1 MSDIVDAP
9 TEDPFDAIVDTP
21 FDAALSERYLIY
33 AMSTITAR
41 SLPDLRDGLKPVHR
55 RLLWAMRLLKLD
67 PASGYKKCARVV
79 GDVIGKY
86 HPHGDQ
92 SVYDAMVRL
101 AQTFSLRYPLVDGQ
115 GNFGNIDGDNAA
127 AYRYTEARLTK
138 TAIELMNGL
147 DENATDFRP
156 TYNGEDE
163 EPEVMPGLF
172 PNLLAN
178 GASGIAVGM
187 ATSIPSHNAAEI
199 MDAAMLLIDN
209 PQASHEQLMEIVRG
223 PDFATGGVLVDSPS
237 VISAAY
243 ASGRGA
249 MRVRARFSNGWQ
261 DDKKWEPTGVEKLPG
276 GTWQLVVS
284 EIPYQVQKGKLIEQ
298 IAQLIAD
305 KKLPILDDIRDESDE
320 HVRIVL
326 VPKSRNVDPEDLKNA
341 LFRLTDLETRFSL
354 NMNVLDSDRTPKVMG
369 LGEVLL
375 HWLRHQIDVLV
386 RKSQHRLEKIDGR
399 LELLQGY
406 IIAFLNLDRIIEIIR
421 SEDEPKPVMMA
432 EFQLNDRQ
440 AEAILNM
447 RLRSL
452 RRLEE
457 MELRRELDALE
468 AEREDLVKLIE
479 SPALQKKRL
488 KKDLSA
494 LRKNYA
500 EETALGRRRTSL
512 EEAGQAREISL
523 EAFVEREPVTVIMS
537 KRGWIKAMK
546 GHADLSARADF
557 KFKEG
562 DGPAFAFHTQTTD
575 KILIATA
582 NGRFYTLGADKL
594 PGARGFGEPVS
605 TMIDME
611 AGNDIVAVFPAVADG
626 RMLLAAT
633 TGKGFIARISDVI
646 AETRKGRGVVTLKPG
661 TRLKVVRLA
670 PPETADEDA
679 LRDQYVAVVGDNRKL
694 VVFPMTE
701 IPEMSK
707 GQGVTLQRYKDGGL
721 ADAICFRM
729 SEGLSWA
736 MGGDS
741 GRMRTE
747 NDMSLWRVA
756 RGAAGRLPPQG
767 FPRNNQFD

>member
-9 TEDPFDAIVDTP
+9 AEDPFDAIVDAP

-199 MDAAMLLIDN
+199 IDAAMLLIEN
-209 PQASHEQLMEIVRG
+209 PQASHDQLMEIVRG

-261 DDKKWEPTGVEKLPG
+261 DDTGWEPTGVEKLPG

-354 NMNVLDSDRTPKVMG
+354 NMNVLDADRTPKVMG
-369 LGEVLL
+369 LGEVLR
-375 HWLRHQIDVLV
+375 HWLRHQIEVLV
-386 RKSQHRLEKIDGR
+386 RKSQHRLEKIDAR

-421 SEDEPKPVMMA
+421 TEDEPKPVMMA

-457 MELRRELDALE
+457 MELRRELEALE
-468 AEREDLVKLIE
+468 AEREDLVKLID
-479 SPALQKKRL
+479 SPALKKKRL
-488 KKDLSA
+488 RKDLSA

-500 EETALGRRRTSL
+500 EETELGRRRTSL

-562 DGPAFAFHTQTTD
+562 DGPAFAFHAQTTD

-582 NGRFYTLGADKL
+582 NGRFYTLGAEKL

-605 TMIDME
+605 TMIDIE
-611 AGNDIVAVFPAVADG
+611 AGNDIVAVLPAVVDG

-633 TGKGFIARISDVI
+633 TGKGFIARMSEVI

-661 TRLKVVRLA
+661 TRLKVVRPA
-670 PPETADEDA
+670 PPETADESA

-721 ADAICFRM
+721 ADAVCFRM

-741 GRMRTE
+741 GRIRTE